1 MNPAISSVEGGAV
14 PEKPNWAA
22 VLSMTLGV
30 FGLVTAEFLPASLLT
45 PMAASLGVTEGVA
58 GQTVTV
64 TAVVAMIASLFT
76 ASATRNFNRRWVLL
90 GFSVLLLASNFMVAF
105 APNLTVVLA
114 ARVVLGVALGG
125 FWTMAAATTMR
136 LVPEAYVPRALSILF
151 SGVSLATIAAAPLGS
166 YFGGLIGWRAVFLI
180 AAGIGAL
187 ALVWKLAALPSMSA
201 NGNTNL
207 GTLIEVLKRQGV
219 ARGMFACILVFT
231 GHFAFFTYLRPFLET
246 VTGVSVNGL
255 SAILLGFGIAN
266 FLGTSLAG
274 LLLERS
280 LWVTLVTMPFAM
292 ALIALVLLASGTM
305 PLLHAVFVSLW
316 GMAFGAIPVAWTT
329 WVTRIVPDE
338 AESGGGLMVAAVQL
352 AITTGA
358 AMGGLVFDAAGV
370 KAVFV
375 ASALVL
381 LVATLV
387 ISLGFRAHTTFDT
400 VAEDGAA

>member
-1 MNPAISSVEGGAV
+1 
-14 PEKPNWAA
+14 
-22 VLSMTLGV
+22 MTLGV
-30 FGLVTAEFLPASLLT
+30 FALVTAEFLPASLLT
-45 PMAASLGVTEGVA
+45 PMAAGLGVSEGVA

-64 TAVVAMIASLFT
+64 TAIVAMVTSLFT
-76 ASATRNFNRRWVLL
+76 ASLTRSMDRRWVLL
-90 GFSVLLLASNFMVAF
+90 GFSVMLLISNFLVAF
-105 APNLTVVLA
+105 APSLAVVLA
-114 ARVVLGVALGG
+114 ARVILGIALGG

-136 LVPEAYVPRALSILF
+136 LVPESHVPRALSILF

-166 YFGGLIGWRAVFLI
+166 YFGGLIGWRAVFLL
-180 AAGIGAL
+180 AAGIGTL
-187 ALVWKLAALPSMSA
+187 AFVWKLVALPSMSA

-207 GTLIEVLKRQGV
+207 GTLIEVLKRQGM

-246 VTGVSVNGL
+246 VTGVNVNGL
-255 SAILLGFGIAN
+255 SAILLGFGVAN
-266 FLGTSLAG
+266 FIGTSLAG

-305 PLLHAVFVSLW
+305 PLLHAVLVSLW

-358 AMGGLVFDAAGV
+358 AMGGVVFDAAGV

>member
-1 MNPAISSVEGGAV
+1 
-14 PEKPNWAA
+14 
-22 VLSMTLGV
+22 MTLGV
-30 FGLVTAEFLPASLLT
+30 FALVTAEFLPASLLT
-45 PMAASLGVTEGVA
+45 PMAAGLGVSEGVA

-64 TAVVAMIASLFT
+64 TAIVAMVTSLFT
-76 ASATRNFNRRWVLL
+76 ASLTRSMDRRWVLL
-90 GFSVLLLASNFMVAF
+90 GFSVMLLISNFLVAF
-105 APNLTVVLA
+105 APSLAVVLA
-114 ARVVLGVALGG
+114 ARVILGIALGG

-136 LVPEAYVPRALSILF
+136 LVPESHVPRALSILF

-166 YFGGLIGWRAVFLI
+166 YFGGLIGWRAVFLL
-180 AAGIGAL
+180 AAGIGTL
-187 ALVWKLAALPSMSA
+187 AFVWKLVALPSMSA

-207 GTLIEVLKRQGV
+207 GTLIEVLKRQGM

-246 VTGVSVNGL
+246 VTGVNVNGL
-255 SAILLGFGIAN
+255 SAILLGFGVAN
-266 FLGTSLAG
+266 FIGTSLAG

-305 PLLHAVFVSLW
+305 PLLHAVLVSLW

-358 AMGGLVFDAAGV
+358 AMGGVVFDAAGV

-387 ISLGFRAHTTFDT
+387 ISFGFRAHTTFDT

>member
-1 MNPAISSVEGGAV
+1 MNPSVPNVQGGAS
-14 PEKPNWAA
+14 PSAPRWGA
-22 VLSMTLGV
+22 VMSMTLGV
-30 FGLVTAEFLPASLLT
+30 FALVTAEFLPASLLT
-45 PMAASLGVTEGVA
+45 PMAAGLGVSEGVA

-64 TAVVAMIASLFT
+64 TAIVAMVTSLFT
-76 ASATRNFNRRWVLL
+76 ASLTRSMDRRWVLL
-90 GFSVLLLASNFMVAF
+90 GFSVMLLISNFLVAF
-105 APNLTVVLA
+105 APNLAVVLA
-114 ARVVLGVALGG
+114 ARVVLGIALGG

-136 LVPEAYVPRALSILF
+136 LVPESHVPRALSILF

-166 YFGGLIGWRAVFLI
+166 YFGGLLGWRAVFLL
-180 AAGIGAL
+180 AAGIGTL
-187 ALVWKLAALPSMSA
+187 AFVWKLVALPSMSA

>member
-1 MNPAISSVEGGAV
+1 MNPSVPNVQGGAS
-14 PEKPNWAA
+14 PSAPRWGA
-22 VLSMTLGV
+22 VMSMTLGV
-30 FGLVTAEFLPASLLT
+30 FALVTAEFLPASLLT
-45 PMAASLGVTEGVA
+45 PMAAGLGVSEGVA

-64 TAVVAMIASLFT
+64 TAIVAMVTSLFT
-76 ASATRNFNRRWVLL
+76 ASLTRSMDRRWVLL
-90 GFSVLLLASNFMVAF
+90 GFSVMLLISNFLVAF
-105 APNLTVVLA
+105 APNLAVVLA
-114 ARVVLGVALGG
+114 ARVVLGIALGG

-136 LVPEAYVPRALSILF
+136 LVPESHVPRALSILF

-166 YFGGLIGWRAVFLI
+166 YFGGLLGWRAVFLL
-180 AAGIGAL
+180 AAGIGTL
-187 ALVWKLAALPSMSA
+187 AFVWKLVALPSMSA

-358 AMGGLVFDAAGV
+358 AMGGVVFDAAGV